1 MDNVGG
7 DDALYRRMLGLF
19 RDSETDFVQRF
30 HAARAAGDAETAM
43 RAVHDL
49 KGEAGTLG
57 MHGLQQAAT
66 ALERACL
73 EGARDT
79 DIDDRVREVSNIL
92 NEVVDELWANVSAP
106 AP

>member
-1 MDNVGG
+1 M
-7 DDALYRRMLGLF
+7 
-19 RDSETDFVQRF
+19 
-30 HAARAAGDAETAM
+30 
-43 RAVHDL
+43 HDI

-66 ALERACL
+66 ALEQACL

-79 DIDDRVREVSNIL
+79 DIDDRVREVSSIL
-92 NEVVDELWANVSAP
+92 NEVIDELRAIVSAP